1 MVVDDLVP
9 DQIVVRSWGD
19 ALAEFFADIELVIVA
34 NGVKSAMTLELE
46 ALAAVIPDLASIS
59 FLSGSTAIPH
69 GWSG

>member
-34 NGVKSAMTLELE
+34 NGVSSAITLELE
-46 ALAAVIPDLASIS
+46 ALAAVIPDLTVH
-59 FLSGSTAIPH
+59 FLIERIDPDPH